1 MSSAPPPPPEPGP
14 QTAALPFNEAERLN
28 VLRSYGVLDTGPEQA
43 FDDLTTLASAVCHAP
58 MALITLVDQDR
69 QWFKAR
75 QGIDMPETPREI
87 SFCAHAI
94 LQPDTL
100 MEVPDTH
107 QDARFVHNPLVTGAA
122 AVRFYAGAPLVTP
135 QGVAIG
141 TVCVLDHHPRTLS
154 ETERRALYSL
164 ARQVVAQLELR
175 QAVAGLELQGM
186 TDPLTAAWNR
196 RAFDKRLREEW
207 QRHRQDGRALG
218 LLMVDLDFFKRI
230 NDDFGHPAGDAV
242 LVQVAGL
249 LQASVRRSDL
259 VARYGGEEF
268 AVVLPD
274 ADPASA
280 QAVAEKVRRAIEQAP
295 WPNRPLTASVGVA
308 SVLPGAEADGSAL
321 VAAADK
327 ALYQAKQAGRNRV
340 QLFGGWA

>member
-1 MSSAPPPPPEPGP
+1 MPSVPPPPPEPGP
-14 QTAALPFNEAERLN
+14 QTAALPFNEAERLD

-43 FDDLTTLASAVCHAP
+43 FDDLTTLASAVCQAP
-58 MALITLVDQDR
+58 MALITLVDEDR
-69 QWFKAR
+69 QWFKSR
-75 QGIDMPETPREI
+75 EGVELPETPREI

-94 LQPDTL
+94 LQPDRL
-100 MEVPDTH
+100 MEVPDTR
-107 QDARFVHNPLVTGAA
+107 QDARFADNPLVTGDAA
-122 AVRFYAGAPLVTP
+122 IRFYAGAPLVTP

-141 TVCVLDHHPRTLS
+141 TVCVLDHRPRSLTG
-154 ETERRALYSL
+154 TERRALYSL

-186 TDPLTAAWNR
+186 TDALTAVWNR
-196 RAFDKRLREEW
+196 RAFDRRLREEW

-259 VARYGGEEF
+259 VARFGGEEF

-274 ADPASA
+274 ADIASA
-280 QAVAEKVRRAIEQAP
+280 RAVAEKVRRAIEQAA
-295 WPNRPLTASVGVA
+295 WPNRPLTASIGVA
-308 SVLPGAEADGSAL
+308 SVVPAASGDGPAL

-327 ALYQAKQAGRNRV
+327 ALYRAKQTGRNRV
-340 QLFGGWA
+340 QAFEGWD

>member
-1 MSSAPPPPPEPGP
+1 MPSAPPPPPEPGP

-28 VLRSYGVLDTGPEQA
+28 VLRNYGVLDTGPEQA
-43 FDDLTTLASAVCHAP
+43 FDDLTTLASAVCQAP
-58 MALITLVDQDR
+58 MALITLVDEDR

-75 QGIDMPETPREI
+75 EGVDLAETPREI
-87 SFCAHAI
+87 SFCAHTI
-94 LQPDTL
+94 LQPDRL
-100 MEVPDTH
+100 MEVADTR
-107 QDARFVHNPLVTGAA
+107 QDPRFAHNPLVTGDTAI
-122 AVRFYAGAPLVTP
+122 RFYAGAPLVTP

-141 TVCVLDHHPRTLS
+141 TVCVLDHRPRNLTG
-154 ETERRALYSL
+154 TERRALHSL

-186 TDPLTAAWNR
+186 TDSLTSAWNR
-196 RAFDKRLREEW
+196 RAFDRRLREEW
-207 QRHRQDGRALG
+207 QRHRQDGRPLG

-259 VARYGGEEF
+259 VARFGGEEF

-274 ADPASA
+274 ADIAA
-280 QAVAEKVRRAIEQAP
+280 ARAVAEKVRRAIEQAA
-295 WPNRPLTASVGVA
+295 WPNRPLTASIGVA
-308 SVLPGAEADGSAL
+308 SVVPAAGSDGPAL

-327 ALYQAKQAGRNRV
+327 ALYRAKQAGRNRV
-340 QLFGGWA
+340 QVFEGWD